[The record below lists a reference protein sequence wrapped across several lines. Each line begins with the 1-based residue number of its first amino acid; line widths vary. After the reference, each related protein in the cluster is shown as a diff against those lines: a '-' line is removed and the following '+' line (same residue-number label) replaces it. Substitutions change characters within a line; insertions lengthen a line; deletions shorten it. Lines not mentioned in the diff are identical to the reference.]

1 MLVEGWVRQV
11 AFLVSGLL
19 CLFVSVT
26 LLVAVIPPVAERVG
40 GSTGAGLATAAF
52 YFPAACVQL
61 ATPWLLRRAAAG
73 PLLVA
78 ALLLAGAPSILYVAV
93 ADSLPA
99 ILVVTAVR
107 GAGFGLATVA
117 LITFVAQSAP
127 AERRGTVIGTAG
139 LAAGLPFIFAPAAGA
154 HLTSLGHE
162 SAAFTAAAAIGLLGA
177 VAVVRVVP
185 PELPTSV
192 ALRLWHELTTSL
204 RWPFAW
210 FLLVSLTRG
219 AVISFVPLRLAGEGL
234 DGAATFFLVFGAFA
248 YATRW
253 LAGWLADRLPTLA
266 VTVPGIACLLIGLVV
281 LAAGV
286 DTVHVLVSAFL
297 YGVGT
302 GTAMTMSQL
311 DMLSRSSVAG
321 FAVPTALWN
330 VSIDFGVGLGGV
342 LFGVLAAS
350 AGYDVAFWL
359 LPGVMALV
367 LVIVLLE
374 PRRALPTPSPDVRPP
389 ARAHG

>member
-1 MLVEGWVRQV
+1 
-11 AFLVSGLL
+11 
-19 CLFVSVT
+19 
-26 LLVAVIPPVAERVG
+26 
-40 GSTGAGLATAAF
+40 
-52 YFPAACVQL
+52 
-61 ATPWLLRRAAAG
+61 
-73 PLLVA
+73 
-78 ALLLAGAPSILYVAV
+78 
-93 ADSLPA
+93 
-99 ILVVTAVR
+99 
-107 GAGFGLATVA
+107 
-117 LITFVAQSAP
+117 
-127 AERRGTVIGTAG
+127 
-139 LAAGLPFIFAPAAGA
+139 
-154 HLTSLGHE
+154 
-162 SAAFTAAAAIGLLGA
+162 
-177 VAVVRVVP
+177 
-185 PELPTSV
+185 
-192 ALRLWHELTTSL
+192 
-204 RWPFAW
+204 
-210 FLLVSLTRG
+210 VSLTRG